1 MAAIADEGGVTCF
14 TVKRWEIGV
23 QYPDT
28 PKPVNLMLATL
39 LNRLRVPKK
48 RYDFSQKHR
57 TDEPVASE
65 AVSGSKR

>member
-14 TVKRWEIGV
+14 TVKRWETGV

-39 LNRLRVPKK
+39 LKRLRVPKK
-48 RYDFSQKHR
+48 RRYAK
-57 TDEPVASE
+57 
-65 AVSGSKR
+65 GSRSRISPE